1 MENIGEKLKNHMQD
15 VSGRISEAIQP
26 LNEITLPI
34 VVFVLEGYANAI
46 KNDPDFN
53 NALYWLLKQST
64 SSTTV
69 KVDCNNPEAV
79 AAFEQIKEEVM
90 RNREENKNG

>member
-1 MENIGEKLKNHMQD
+1 MENICEKLKNHIQD

-26 LNEITLPI
+26 LNETTLPI
-34 VVFVLEGYANAI
+34 VVLVLEGYAKVI

-53 NALYWLLKQST
+53 NALYWLLKQGT
-64 SSTTV
+64 SSVAV
-69 KVDCNNPEAV
+69 KADCDNPESL

>member
-15 VSGRISEAIQP
+15 VSGRISEAIRP
-26 LNEITLPI
+26 LNETTLPI
-34 VVFVLEGYANAI
+34 VVLVLEDYANVI

-64 SSTTV
+64 GSVAV
-69 KVDCNNPEAV
+69 KAYCNNPESM